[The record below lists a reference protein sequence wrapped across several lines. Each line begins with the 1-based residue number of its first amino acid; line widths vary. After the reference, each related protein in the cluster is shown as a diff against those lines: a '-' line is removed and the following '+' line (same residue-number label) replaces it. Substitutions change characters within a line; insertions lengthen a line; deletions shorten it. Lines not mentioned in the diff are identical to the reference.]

1 VIDETESTLN
11 ARILPAVI
19 DVVHPVRVES
29 VDLEAAVIVGLAEAQ
44 ILSATVGGKL
54 AYVSFQISI
63 TTEPV

>member
-1 VIDETESTLN
+1 MS
-11 ARILPAVI
+11 PADI
-19 DVVHPVRVES
+19 DVVHPVKVES
-29 VDLEAAVIVGLAEAQ
+29 VDLEVAVIVGLAEAQ